1 MLFTTKCNS
10 AKIVDQSL
18 LEEGLMHDEEERRK
32 SQQQQLEEQIKQ
44 LDEQHAKRIQEIEQL
59 WASTVHPWHNY
70 HIALNIA

>member
-1 MLFTTKCNS
+1 MLLTKWNS

-18 LEEGLMHDEEERRK
+18 LEESLMHDEEERRK

-44 LDEQHAKRIQEIEQL
+44 LDEQHAKRIQETEQF
-59 WASTVHPWHNY
+59 WASTVLPWHNY